1 MTRKTAFLEGWSW
14 FKIQNSGLALGTNSK
29 FYTSLSKG
37 LKLKVRKF
45 GGLIST
51 LVEVTGL
58 KIKQTQAADHAR
70 KDRQS
75 HLVKHALT
83 QNHRHIDLRNMKI
96 IDSNFHNNKLKGT
109 FFKHFTLKI
118 SAITEFLGA
127 ASRTQIC

>member
-29 FYTSLSKG
+29 FYTNLSKV

-83 QNHRHIDLRNMKI
+83 QNHV
-96 IDSNFHNNKLKGT
+96 
-109 FFKHFTLKI
+109 TL
-118 SAITEFLGA
+118 T
-127 ASRTQIC
+127 